1 MYEIF
6 FEKIL
11 KTDEQRLKRTLD
23 AMMKSKLFTKIRKN
37 PKKVNDEDDE
47 DDGIVNTLDLQSKL
61 LTQTLPDGR
70 ITTPFPY
77 KVAKA
82 LDSRIYRNVELDC
95 WLDKIKNKNHKL
107 NL

>member
-1 MYEIF
+1 MYEIL

-23 AMMKSKLFTKIRKN
+23 AMMKHKLFTKIRKN
-37 PKKVNDEDDE
+37 SKKVNGEDDE
-47 DDGIVNTLDLQSKL
+47 ILNTLDLQSKL

-82 LDSRIYRNVELDC
+82 LDSRMYRNVELDC
-95 WLDKIKNKNHKL
+95 WLDKMKNKNHRL